1 MITPPDLKKEGRRDR
16 AREKAR
22 SIGRLGVSVRTPK
35 KDCYCRL
42 SSRGMAMAMAM
53 LLRVEMSD
61 TYVCDNVLPSKG
73 S

>member
-22 SIGRLGVSVRTPK
+22 SIERAWCQRSNTKGGWL
-35 KDCYCRL
+35 L
-42 SSRGMAMAMAM
+42 SSRGKAMS
-53 LLRVEMSD
+53 LRVEMSD
-61 TYVCDNVLPSKG
+61 TYVCDNVSPSKG

>member
-35 KDCYCRL
+35 KYCDCRL
-42 SSRGMAMAMAM
+42 SSRGMAMAMS
-53 LLRVEMSD
+53 LRVEMSD